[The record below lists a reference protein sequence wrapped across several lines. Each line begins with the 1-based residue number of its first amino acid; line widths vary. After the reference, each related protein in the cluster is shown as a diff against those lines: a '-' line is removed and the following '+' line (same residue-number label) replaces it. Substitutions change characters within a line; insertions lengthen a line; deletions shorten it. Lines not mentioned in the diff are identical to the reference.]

1 MPYPELEE
9 LYNTYR
15 TDLYRYLCHLTHDP
29 AEAEDLL
36 SETFLRALRRLH
48 TYRGDCAVKT
58 WLFGI
63 AHNVWLESLR
73 KRRPTVSADDLLETY
88 LTDDTLPDHTDTRLQ
103 WQRVQALLQQK
114 DDRARRVVQLRAQ
127 GYSSRHRAPHSHLAK
142 TTTCKGG
149 LRPVK
154 EAAEI
159 KKIPCAVCRD
169 LMPLV
174 QDGVASP
181 ESEALVKAHLAA
193 CPACRALRQG
203 ADAPAV
209 PELPAPDDGKILQ
222 KLRRRYSTHLLLLAF
237 VGIAAGVALGYTGSA
252 NWVILFLPCV
262 WAVLTCRDT
271 GMGKPLLLFT
281 LGLAV
286 LDAIIKQTAYLESFS
301 LSNFLWNLASGCIL
315 YAVLGGIGWLIGWL
329 LHYAKESTHENKE

>member
-1 MPYPELEE
+1 M
-9 LYNTYR
+9 
-15 TDLYRYLCHLTHDP
+15 
-29 AEAEDLL
+29 
-36 SETFLRALRRLH
+36 
-48 TYRGDCAVKT
+48 
-58 WLFGI
+58 
-63 AHNVWLESLR
+63 
-73 KRRPTVSADDLLETY
+73 
-88 LTDDTLPDHTDTRLQ
+88 
-103 WQRVQALLQQK
+103 
-114 DDRARRVVQLRAQ
+114 
-127 GYSSRHRAPHSHLAK
+127 
-142 TTTCKGG
+142 
-149 LRPVK
+149 K

-203 ADAPAV
+203 TDAPAV

-271 GMGKPLLLFT
+271 GMG
-281 LGLAV
+281 
-286 LDAIIKQTAYLESFS
+286 
-301 LSNFLWNLASGCIL
+301 
-315 YAVLGGIGWLIGWL
+315 WLIGWL

>member
-1 MPYPELEE
+1 M
-9 LYNTYR
+9 
-15 TDLYRYLCHLTHDP
+15 
-29 AEAEDLL
+29 
-36 SETFLRALRRLH
+36 
-48 TYRGDCAVKT
+48 
-58 WLFGI
+58 
-63 AHNVWLESLR
+63 
-73 KRRPTVSADDLLETY
+73 
-88 LTDDTLPDHTDTRLQ
+88 
-103 WQRVQALLQQK
+103 
-114 DDRARRVVQLRAQ
+114 
-127 GYSSRHRAPHSHLAK
+127 
-142 TTTCKGG
+142 
-149 LRPVK
+149 K

-203 ADAPAV
+203 TDAPAV

-252 NWVILFLPCV
+252 NWVILFLPLV
-262 WAVLTCRDT
+262 WSVLTYRDI

-286 LDAIIKQTAYLESFS
+286 LDAIIKQMALLESFAPG
-301 LSNFLWNLASGCIL
+301 NFLANLVSGCIL
-315 YAVLGGIGWLIGWL
+315 YVGLGGVGWLIGWL
-329 LHYAKESTHENKE
+329 LHYAKESTHENKDE

>member
-1 MPYPELEE
+1 M
-9 LYNTYR
+9 
-15 TDLYRYLCHLTHDP
+15 
-29 AEAEDLL
+29 
-36 SETFLRALRRLH
+36 
-48 TYRGDCAVKT
+48 
-58 WLFGI
+58 
-63 AHNVWLESLR
+63 
-73 KRRPTVSADDLLETY
+73 
-88 LTDDTLPDHTDTRLQ
+88 
-103 WQRVQALLQQK
+103 
-114 DDRARRVVQLRAQ
+114 
-127 GYSSRHRAPHSHLAK
+127 
-142 TTTCKGG
+142 
-149 LRPVK
+149 K

-252 NWVILFLPCV
+252 NWVILLLPLV
-262 WAVLTCRDT
+262 WGVLTYRDT
-271 GMGKPLLLFT
+271 GMGRPLLLFT
-281 LGLAV
+281 LGLVV
-286 LDAIIKQTAYLESFS
+286 LDAIVKQLVFLESFS
-301 LSNFLWNLASGCIL
+301 IGNFLFNLASGCVL
-315 YAVLGGIGWLIGWL
+315 YAALGGIGWLIGWL
-329 LHYAKESTHENKE
+329 LYYARTAKEEPADDKDQKNT

>member
-1 MPYPELEE
+1 M
-9 LYNTYR
+9 N
-15 TDLYRYLCHLTHDP
+15 
-29 AEAEDLL
+29 
-36 SETFLRALRRLH
+36 
-48 TYRGDCAVKT
+48 K
-58 WLFGI
+58 
-63 AHNVWLESLR
+63 
-73 KRRPTVSADDLLETY
+73 
-88 LTDDTLPDHTDTRLQ
+88 
-103 WQRVQALLQQK
+103 
-114 DDRARRVVQLRAQ
+114 
-127 GYSSRHRAPHSHLAK
+127 
-142 TTTCKGG
+142 
-149 LRPVK
+149 
-154 EAAEI
+154 AAETA
-159 KKIPCAVCRD
+159 KIPCAVCRD

-286 LDAIIKQTAYLESFS
+286 LDAIVKQLAFLESFS
-301 LSNFLWNLASGCIL
+301 IGNFLFDLASGCIL
-315 YAVLGGIGWLIGWL
+315 YAALGGIGWLIGWL
-329 LHYAKESTHENKE
+329 LHYARTAREEPADDKDQKNT

>member
-1 MPYPELEE
+1 M
-9 LYNTYR
+9 
-15 TDLYRYLCHLTHDP
+15 
-29 AEAEDLL
+29 
-36 SETFLRALRRLH
+36 
-48 TYRGDCAVKT
+48 
-58 WLFGI
+58 
-63 AHNVWLESLR
+63 
-73 KRRPTVSADDLLETY
+73 
-88 LTDDTLPDHTDTRLQ
+88 
-103 WQRVQALLQQK
+103 
-114 DDRARRVVQLRAQ
+114 
-127 GYSSRHRAPHSHLAK
+127 
-142 TTTCKGG
+142 
-149 LRPVK
+149 K

-193 CPACRALRQG
+193 CPACRALQQG
-203 ADAPAV
+203 TDAPAV

-286 LDAIIKQTAYLESFS
+286 LDAIIKQTAFLESFS

-329 LHYAKESTHENKE
+329 LHYAKESTHENKDE

>member
-1 MPYPELEE
+1 M
-9 LYNTYR
+9 N
-15 TDLYRYLCHLTHDP
+15 
-29 AEAEDLL
+29 
-36 SETFLRALRRLH
+36 
-48 TYRGDCAVKT
+48 K
-58 WLFGI
+58 
-63 AHNVWLESLR
+63 
-73 KRRPTVSADDLLETY
+73 
-88 LTDDTLPDHTDTRLQ
+88 
-103 WQRVQALLQQK
+103 
-114 DDRARRVVQLRAQ
+114 
-127 GYSSRHRAPHSHLAK
+127 
-142 TTTCKGG
+142 
-149 LRPVK
+149 
-154 EAAEI
+154 AAETA
-159 KKIPCAVCRD
+159 KISCAVCRD

-181 ESEALVKAHLAA
+181 ESEALVQAHMAV

-286 LDAIIKQTAYLESFS
+286 LDAIVKQLVFLESFS
-301 LSNFLWNLASGCIL
+301 IGNFLFNLASGCVL
-315 YAVLGGIGWLIGWL
+315 YAALGGIGWLIGWL
-329 LHYAKESTHENKE
+329 LHYARTAKEEPADDKDQKNT